1 MANIL
6 HHATSIL
13 DRFDLVNT
21 AIDCLI
27 KVNDINEK
35 ILVAKYDSEFCF
47 EKTVILSVWSG
58 KICNVS
64 DSYRPVKIAD
74 RCICR
79 RFLLVDTN

>member
-35 ILVAKYDSEFCF
+35 ILVAKYNSEFCF
-47 EKTVILSVWSG
+47 E
-58 KICNVS
+58 
-64 DSYRPVKIAD
+64 
-74 RCICR
+74 R
-79 RFLLVDTN
+79 RSFCPYDQAKFVTFPIRIDQ